1 MAKVRPSMTSKN
13 TLFFRKK
20 KKKIANSGYC
30 NKKAISLRL
39 CNSEPFVDSSAH
51 FLWLFGKMGS
61 LLFEVSTVCPCFWD
75 LTVVILLYL
84 PFSFFMRV
92 RQTYIKV
99 NVMVIDLLLFLVCFF
114 SNDKKICR
122 RPSKK
127 VK

>member
-1 MAKVRPSMTSKN
+1 MAKVRPSMTGKN
-13 TLFFRKK
+13 TLFSKK
-20 KKKIANSGYC
+20 KKKRIANSGYC
-30 NKKAISLRL
+30 NKKAIYLRL

-99 NVMVIDLLLFLVCFF
+99 NVMVIDLLLL
-114 SNDKKICR
+114 I
-122 RPSKK
+122 
-127 VK
+127 